1 MSSVQNQNKI
11 TWIKFGDDA
20 IIPTKGSKYSAG
32 YDLYASLDAIIPK
45 RDRLLVPTDIGV
57 KVPFGYYGRI
67 APRSGFTLK
76 KKTDIGAGVIDADYR
91 GKIGVII
98 FNHSDVDIKVS
109 KGDRIA
115 QIIFEKI
122 YIETEEPDVILHS
135 DETQNETERGS
146 GGFGSTGGFN

>member
-1 MSSVQNQNKI
+1 MDQKNI

-20 IIPTKGSKYSAG
+20 TIPTKGSKYSAG
-32 YDLYASLDAIIPK
+32 YDLYSSSDFVIPK
-45 RDRLLVPTDIGV
+45 RDREIVKTQIGV

-91 GKIGVII
+91 GEIGIII

-109 KGDRIA
+109 KGDRVA
-115 QIIFEKI
+115 QIVFEKI
-122 YIETEEPDVILHS
+122 FIETETPNVVIHS
-135 DETQNETERGS
+135 DETHNETERGS